1 MLFETAAYQ
10 LYNLRERYN
19 NGTPEEKRLIVSS
32 IFPEK
37 IVFDGTQ
44 HRTQR
49 VNEAIKLIYQK
60 TSMLEGHKKGTN
72 LSFVDLSQEVNL
84 LVQNSNHLLE
94 DLRRLNQQKDSPS
107 LQNDTDIKTLKKQPQ
122 RQKNIG
128 RSKN

>member
-49 VNEAIKLIYQK
+49 VNEVIKLIYQK
-60 TSMLEGHKKGTN
+60 TSMLEGYKKGTN
-72 LSFVDLSQEVNL
+72 LSFVDLSQEVIPL
-84 LVQNSNHLLE
+84 GFEPRTH
-94 DLRRLNQQKDSPS
+94 
-107 LQNDTDIKTLKKQPQ
+107 TLKVYC
-122 RQKNIG
+122 
-128 RSKN
+128 STS